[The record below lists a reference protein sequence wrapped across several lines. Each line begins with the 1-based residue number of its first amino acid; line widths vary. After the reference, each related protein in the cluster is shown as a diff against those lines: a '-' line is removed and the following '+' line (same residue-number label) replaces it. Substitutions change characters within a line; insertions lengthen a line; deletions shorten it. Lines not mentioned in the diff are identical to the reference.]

1 MGCVIDLTARTFSSN
16 RSGFV
21 AAVIPSQNNA
31 NFSEAAQGITATV
44 ERSGLHLLLGCSDD
58 RAETEAQRVR
68 TLLRAAGIAV
78 VEAWDLS
85 ADAIEHTAGFS
96 NAAATAALVHHLHG
110 KGYRQIGFIGG
121 TSRRAS
127 RCADRRRGSTE
138 AIAALGLPAGRLIL
152 FGQPPI
158 SMAHGAQAV
167 RQRVRQLVR
176 QLVVQQWP
184 DGAAVVCAS
193 DLCAFGALK
202 SCQRLG

>member
-21 AAVIPSQNNA
+21 AAVIPSLNNA

-96 NAAATAALVHHLHG
+96 NAAATAALAHHLHG

-138 AIAALGLPAGRLIL
+138 AIAALGLPAGRLTL

-158 SMAHGAQAV
+158 SMAQGAQAV
-167 RQRVRQLVR
+167 QQRDRKS
-176 QLVVQQWP
+176 VV
-184 DGAAVVCAS
+184 
-193 DLCAFGALK
+193 
-202 SCQRLG
+202 